1 MTVTV
6 ELANSRALALLRE
19 LESFNII
26 RLVSPITGEDADR
39 AIAAGEPCPLCAI
52 YHEPN
57 EETIAAMEEG
67 DAIARGD
74 IPAKWYNSTE
84 ELLADLYADDEGD

>member
-6 ELANSRALALLRE
+6 DLVNSRALTLLRE

-67 DAIARGD
+67 DAIVRGD
-74 IPAKWYNSTE
+74 IPSPSFDSFE
-84 ELLADLYADDEGD
+84 EFLHELKN